1 MAKSMIINLYKK
13 EGETPLEC
21 LERYRESNHEL
32 KDEKMTYAGR
42 LDPMAQGVLI
52 VLTGEDVH
60 KKDQM
65 LSLTKEYEFEVIWGV
80 SSDTYDILGE
90 VKFSKSGPTDEQI
103 IEDVPRFKG
112 TVEIPYPPYSSKPV
126 GGKPLWS
133 FAREGRLG
141 EIEFPKRSMNIIE
154 LQFLGS
160 ENILGATLL
169 EEVEKRIAK
178 ITGDFRQQEILFSW
192 REGLL
197 HDNHSEY
204 KISSFKA
211 LVSSGT
217 YIRSLAVRLGE
228 KYATGALAWRIKRTA
243 VGDYKI
249 SDSLI

>member
-1 MAKSMIINLYKK
+1 MILNLYKK
-13 EGETPLEC
+13 EGETPLER
-21 LERYRESNHEL
+21 LERWRLESGANSN
-32 KDEKMTYAGR
+32 EKMTYAGR
-42 LDPMAQGVLI
+42 LDPMAEGVLL

-60 KKDQM
+60 KKDEM
-65 LSLTKEYEFEVIWGV
+65 LTLAKEYKFEVIWGI

-133 FAREGRLG
+133 FAREGRLS

-160 ENILGATLL
+160 KNIAGELL
-169 EEVEKRIAK
+169 LKEVEKRITK

-197 HDNHSEY
+197 HDNHSDY
-204 KISSFKA
+204 KISKFKA

-228 KYATGALAWRIKRTA
+228 KYATGALAWRIKRTS

-249 SDSLI
+249 SDSAM